1 MKKSIITCV
10 AFSMLLV
17 CAGSSSAAIIFSDN
31 FETEN
36 GGVGQSSYAAF
47 ANWTVTVG
55 SVDLLGGGYFDSLAG
70 PGNMCLDMD
79 GSTGVAGT
87 IVSTALN
94 LNPGQYVLYFDAA
107 GSQRWNPSTDTMTVS
122 LGSLFSAPLTLADN
136 APFNTFAT
144 PVINVAAPTVAS
156 ISFAHAGGDNVGLLL
171 DNVALDYCRQ
181 DVIPAPGAIL
191 LGGIGAGLVGWLRRR
206 RAL

>member
-1 MKKSIITCV
+1 
-10 AFSMLLV
+10 MLLV
-17 CAGSSSAAIIFSDN
+17 CAGSSSAAPIFFDD

-36 GGVGQSSYAAF
+36 GGVGTSNYTTF

-79 GSTGVAGT
+79 GSTRAAGT
-87 IVSTALN
+87 IVSTPLLLN
-94 LNPGQYVLYFDAA
+94 AGVYVLSFDAA
-107 GSQRWNPSTDTMTVS
+107 GSQRWNPSTDTMIVS
-122 LGSLFSAPLTLADN
+122 VGGLFSAPLTLADN
-136 APFNTFAT
+136 VPFTTFTAP
-144 PVINVAAPTVAS
+144 INVGAPTSAS

-171 DNVALDYCRQ
+171 DNVSL

-206 RAL
+206 RTL